1 MVTYSFLLL
10 MPLFYGSIW
19 IFIEHK
25 KVCVRRYCTVL
36 LKMVIDLLSQIDF
49 TEIFIVAI
57 YFSSSAMVECFHN
70 SSFII
75 VGAQISSHIH

>member
-1 MVTYSFLLL
+1 
-10 MPLFYGSIW
+10 
-19 IFIEHK
+19 
-25 KVCVRRYCTVL
+25 
-36 LKMVIDLLSQIDF
+36 MVIDLLSQIDF

-57 YFSSSAMVECFHN
+57 YFSSSAVVESFHN